1 MNERAPARDCWPA
14 TLRDWLTAQL
24 RVRLSR
30 LDRFSV
36 VRKTRERIVQ
46 AIAREGDSILVT
58 MFSGIQ
64 MLIPSWDAGL
74 VGSCLRGVVYEP
86 VLMSAFSDAI
96 SPGCCVVDC
105 GAHIGLCT
113 IAAAKLLNG
122 DGMVISFEPDAR
134 NFALLRRNILLNGF
148 RLIVRTEQLAIA
160 DAERQANFY
169 CSPTISTRGSLF
181 RAEDDAGTSVRCISL
196 DHYLRSNNI
205 SRVEILKLDLEG
217 AEPICI
223 KGMEQTLRSL
233 TCLIL
238 EVNDLRLREQTV
250 DPIQFV
256 EHVKDLG
263 GFGAVHVCDEQQGK
277 LVHWEK
283 GNGLK
288 HPLSQFGYANIVFSR
303 EAL

>member
-1 MNERAPARDCWPA
+1 MNERAPARDCCTA

-24 RVRLSR
+24 RVRFLR

-36 VRKTRERIVQ
+36 VRKTRERIVR
-46 AIAREGDSILVT
+46 AIAREGNSILVT
-58 MFSGIQ
+58 MFSGVQI
-64 MLIPSWDAGL
+64 LIPSWDAGL
-74 VGSCLRGVVYEP
+74 VGSCLRGVMCEP

-96 SPGCCVVDC
+96 SPGCCVVDG

-160 DAERQANFY
+160 DAERLANLY
-169 CSPTISTRGSLF
+169 CSPTISTRSSLF
-181 RAEDDAGTSVRCISL
+181 RAEDDAGVSVSCISL
-196 DHYLRSNNI
+196 DHYLQSNNI
-205 SRVEILKLDLEG
+205 SRVEVLKLDLEG
-217 AEPICI
+217 AEPMCI

-238 EVNDLRLREQTV
+238 EVNDLRLREQAV

-256 EHVKDLG
+256 EHVREAGRFDE
-263 GFGAVHVCDEQQGK
+263 VEVCDEQQGK
-277 LVHWEK
+277 LVPWEN
-283 GNGLK
+283 GDGLK
-288 HPLSQFGYANIVFSR
+288 HPFSKCGYANVVLHR
-303 EAL
+303 GLL